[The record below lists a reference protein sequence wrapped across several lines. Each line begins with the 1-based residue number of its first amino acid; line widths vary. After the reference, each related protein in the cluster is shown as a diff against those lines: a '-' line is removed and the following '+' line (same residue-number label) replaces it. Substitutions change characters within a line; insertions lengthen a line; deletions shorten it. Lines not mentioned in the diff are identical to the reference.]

1 MSKPLSKILLS
12 LSLIFIL
19 GFVFAEPSITV
30 NPLVTKNRTP
40 DINGA
45 FDLNGLSGDANFIIL
60 INSISYTSLD
70 SNVVVNYDTNTWSL
84 TTLELAD
91 GNYDVNAMMTIGDNT
106 YYDVTI
112 NELIIDN
119 NAPTISL
126 NTVYTNHTIHID
138 SNANDAGSGIA
149 TYYWSTLDENVNI
162 STPNLEST
170 DINASSDGNYTITLT
185 VTDRAGNTQ
194 SADFNFIWDTV
205 KPDIS
210 DINDYYTNATITVD
224 ANATDYRSGIASYQW
239 SASPLGISFSDD
251 DSNVTTITASAD
263 GNYHITLTVTDRAG
277 NTGYED
283 FYFVWDTTPP
293 TISLN
298 TVYTNQT
305 IHIDSNAID
314 DGSGIE
320 TYHWS
325 ASDLNVTIS
334 TPDLNSTDIN
344 ASSDG
349 NYAITLTVTDR
360 AGNTQS
366 ANFNFI
372 WDTVKPDISDING
385 YYTNATIT
393 VDANATDDR
402 SGIASYLWTA
412 DSDNVI
418 FSDYNADVTDIN
430 ATSDGNYTITLTVTD
445 RAGNSKDSNFY
456 FVWDTTAP
464 ILTKITIPNRYKMIL
479 SFDDE
484 DINFD
489 CIDENTK
496 NKIVVNGIENAV
508 SSLDVDANNNLITIY
523 FSPAFALFTD
533 VNDSFKIDEN
543 AFVDILGNKSPLIDA
558 SYLASNTTIDDNA
571 LPFSYIDTNN
581 NDENHVRVYFTENLN
596 LDTNPPNLEIT
607 PLVDGNDL
615 NSYYLTIDV
624 NTDYFSATYHND
636 ENGYYI
642 DFVTTN
648 SYNGAKIIID
658 KIGYSLVD
666 DSNNPYTPFYL
677 VLDNNKWSFQRIV
690 DNNYVSFEHDDSSY
704 TVVIP
709 SFVDSN
715 SQVIFDLSEILDTD
729 NNSVIVPED
738 GNFFFERQTTTTKH
752 SVTIYSDTNI
762 MGVNGWD
769 GNLILP
775 TVTDNYDIGDEGT
788 SEITITLGLDE
799 NKTLLFSKAVKII
812 IGGMAGKKA
821 GYVLDGNLY
830 EIYECDEN
838 QLSDPD
844 TYLQDLNSENYD
856 KNHTGDCYTS
866 EDGDLVIWTKHFTD
880 FTAYTPATSG
890 GGGTGG
896 GGGGSGGGSTG
907 EEEEEEEEKARCSDL
922 KVTTTS
928 ITTYSDSTVTK
939 SIAITNDSSFNFNI
953 TNLSLT
959 QASGLDITIKE
970 KPTKINDKDSEYL
983 RIEIVSD
990 VFDSTTTRTIKLQF
1004 DGKFTDKDKTSCS
1017 KRQDISVKIQEVS
1030 EEDDDYYESSSSGG
1044 SSADNTNN
1052 TTYKDKTI
1060 TYSPD
1065 TNTTT
1070 NNDTNTDKITD
1081 TTGVPVITAVS
1092 GENQESE
1099 TSEKKKS
1106 NTWLFW
1112 LLDLSI
1118 LVVIIAIILIVIKK
1132 RKNPK
1137 RNKL

>member
-1 MSKPLSKILLS
+1 MI
-12 LSLIFIL
+12 
-19 GFVFAEPSITV
+19 
-30 NPLVTKNRTP
+30 
-40 DINGA
+40 D
-45 FDLNGLSGDANFIIL
+45 
-60 INSISYTSLD
+60 
-70 SNVVVNYDTNTWSL
+70 DTN
-84 TTLELAD
+84 
-91 GNYDVNAMMTIGDNT
+91 
-106 YYDVTI
+106 
-112 NELIIDN
+112 
-119 NAPTISL
+119 
-126 NTVYTNHTIHID
+126 
-138 SNANDAGSGIA
+138 
-149 TYYWSTLDENVNI
+149 
-162 STPNLEST
+162 
-170 DINASSDGNYTITLT
+170 
-185 VTDRAGNTQ
+185 
-194 SADFNFIWDTV
+194 
-205 KPDIS
+205 
-210 DINDYYTNATITVD
+210 
-224 ANATDYRSGIASYQW
+224 
-239 SASPLGISFSDD
+239 
-251 DSNVTTITASAD
+251 
-263 GNYHITLTVTDRAG
+263 
-277 NTGYED
+277 
-283 FYFVWDTTPP
+283 
-293 TISLN
+293 
-298 TVYTNQT
+298 
-305 IHIDSNAID
+305 
-314 DGSGIE
+314 
-320 TYHWS
+320 
-325 ASDLNVTIS
+325 
-334 TPDLNSTDIN
+334 
-344 ASSDG
+344 
-349 NYAITLTVTDR
+349 
-360 AGNTQS
+360 
-366 ANFNFI
+366 
-372 WDTVKPDISDING
+372 
-385 YYTNATIT
+385 
-393 VDANATDDR
+393 
-402 SGIASYLWTA
+402 
-412 DSDNVI
+412 
-418 FSDYNADVTDIN
+418 
-430 ATSDGNYTITLTVTD
+430 
-445 RAGNSKDSNFY
+445 
-456 FVWDTTAP
+456 
-464 ILTKITIPNRYKMIL
+464 
-479 SFDDE
+479 
-484 DINFD
+484 
-489 CIDENTK
+489 C
-496 NKIVVNGIENAV
+496 
-508 SSLDVDANNNLITIY
+508 
-523 FSPAFALFTD
+523 
-533 VNDSFKIDEN
+533 
-543 AFVDILGNKSPLIDA
+543 
-558 SYLASNTTIDDNA
+558 
-571 LPFSYIDTNN
+571 
-581 NDENHVRVYFTENLN
+581 
-596 LDTNPPNLEIT
+596 
-607 PLVDGNDL
+607 
-615 NSYYLTIDV
+615 
-624 NTDYFSATYHND
+624 
-636 ENGYYI
+636 
-642 DFVTTN
+642 
-648 SYNGAKIIID
+648 
-658 KIGYSLVD
+658 SLVD
-666 DSNNPYTPFYL
+666 DSNNPYTPFHL

-762 MGVNGWD
+762 MGINGWD

-775 TVTDNYDIGDEGT
+775 TVTDNYDIGDKGT

-812 IGGMAGKKA
+812 IGGMAGKRA
-821 GYVLDGNLY
+821 GYILDGNLY
-830 EIYECDEN
+830 GIDECDEN

-866 EDGDLVIWTKHFTD
+866 KDGDLVIWTKHFTD

-907 EEEEEEEEKARCSDL
+907 EEEEEEEEEEEKASCSDL

-970 KPTKINDKDSEYL
+970 EPTKINNKDSEYL

-990 VFDSTTTRTIKLQF
+990 VFESTTTKTIKLQF

-1030 EEDDDYYESSSSGG
+1030 EEDDDDYESSSSGS

>member
-30 NPLVTKNRTP
+30 NPLVTNDRTP
-40 DINGA
+40 DTNGR
-45 FDLNGLSGDANFIIL
+45 FDLNGISGDANFIII

-70 SNVVVNYDTNTWSL
+70 SNVVVDYDTNTWSL
-84 TTLELAD
+84 IALELAD
-91 GNYDVNAMMTIGDNT
+91 GNYDVNAMMTIEDAT
-106 YYDVTI
+106 YYDGTTY
-112 NELIIDN
+112 ELIIDTTAPVISAIEDIDTN
-119 NAPTISL
+119 QTVTVTATATDELSGIASYKWSASPQENITFSDDDSNVTDINASADGNYHITLTVTDRAGNTGYEDFNFIWDTNAPTISL
-126 NTVYTNHTIHID
+126 NTVYTNQTIHID
-138 SNANDAGSGIA
+138 SNASDDGSGIA
-149 TYYWSTLDENVNI
+149 TYYWSTLDEVNI
-162 STPNLEST
+162 LSPNLEST

-194 SADFNFIWDTV
+194 SADFNFIWDT
-205 KPDIS
+205 
-210 DINDYYTNATITVD
+210 
-224 ANATDYRSGIASYQW
+224 
-239 SASPLGISFSDD
+239 
-251 DSNVTTITASAD
+251 TA
-263 GNYHITLTVTDRAG
+263 
-277 NTGYED
+277 
-283 FYFVWDTTPP
+283 P

-298 TVYTNQT
+298 DVYTNQT
-305 IHIDSNAID
+305 IHIDSNASD
-314 DGSGIE
+314 DGSGIA
-320 TYHWS
+320 TYYWS
-325 ASDLNVTIS
+325 TLDEVNILSPNLE
-334 TPDLNSTDIN
+334 STDIN
-344 ASSDG
+344 AS
-349 NYAITLTVTDR
+349 
-360 AGNTQS
+360 
-366 ANFNFI
+366 
-372 WDTVKPDISDING
+372 
-385 YYTNATIT
+385 
-393 VDANATDDR
+393 
-402 SGIASYLWTA
+402 
-412 DSDNVI
+412 
-418 FSDYNADVTDIN
+418 
-430 ATSDGNYTITLTVTD
+430 SDGNYTITLTVTD
-445 RAGNSKDSNFY
+445 RAGNSKDSNFN

-464 ILTKITIPNRYKMIL
+464 ILKNITIPNRYKMIL

-496 NKIVVNGIENAV
+496 NKIVVNGIEDVV

-558 SYLASNTTIDDNA
+558 SYLDNNTTIDDNA

-596 LDTNPPNLEIT
+596 LDTNPPNLNIT
-607 PLVDGNDL
+607 PLVDGHDL
-615 NSYYLTIDV
+615 NFYYLTIDV
-624 NTDYFSATYHND
+624 NRAIFSAIYHND

-642 DFVTTN
+642 DFNTTDSN
-648 SYNGAKIIID
+648 NGAIIMID
-658 KIGYSLVD
+658 DTNCSLVD

-690 DNNYVSFEHDDSSY
+690 DNNYVSFERDDSSY
-704 TVVIP
+704 TIVIL

-762 MGVNGWD
+762 MGINGWD

-775 TVTDNYDIGDEGT
+775 TVTDNYDIGDKGT

-812 IGGMAGKKA
+812 IGGMAGKRA
-821 GYVLDGNLY
+821 GYILDGNLY
-830 EIYECDEN
+830 GIDECDEN

-866 EDGDLVIWTKHFTD
+866 KDGDLVIWTKHFTD

-907 EEEEEEEEKARCSDL
+907 EEEEEEEEEEEKASCSDL

-970 KPTKINDKDSEYL
+970 EPTKINNKDSEYL

-990 VFDSTTTRTIKLQF
+990 VFESTTTKTIKLQF

-1030 EEDDDYYESSSSGG
+1030 EEDDDDYESSSSGS

-1092 GENQESE
+1092 GENQEFE

>member
-30 NPLVTKNRTP
+30 NPLVTNNRTP
-40 DINGA
+40 DINGG
-45 FDLNGLSGDANFIIL
+45 FDLNGLSEDANFIII

-70 SNVVVNYDTNTWSL
+70 SNVDVNYNTNTWSL
-84 TTLELAD
+84 IALELAD

-106 YYDVTI
+106 YYDVNI

-119 NAPTISL
+119 NAPVISAIEDIDTNQTVTVTATATDEPSGIASYQWSASPLGISFSDVDSNVTTITASADGNYHITLTVTDRAGNTGYEDFYFVWDTTPPAISL
-126 NTVYTNHTIHID
+126 NTVYTNQTIHVD
-138 SNANDAGSGIA
+138 SNASDDEGSGIEI
-149 TYYWSTLDENVNI
+149 YHWSASDSNVNI

-194 SADFNFIWDTV
+194 SADFNFIWDIV

-210 DINDYYTNATITVD
+210 A
-224 ANATDYRSGIASYQW
+224 
-239 SASPLGISFSDD
+239 
-251 DSNVTTITASAD
+251 
-263 GNYHITLTVTDRAG
+263 
-277 NTGYED
+277 
-283 FYFVWDTTPP
+283 
-293 TISLN
+293 
-298 TVYTNQT
+298 
-305 IHIDSNAID
+305 
-314 DGSGIE
+314 
-320 TYHWS
+320 
-325 ASDLNVTIS
+325 
-334 TPDLNSTDIN
+334 
-344 ASSDG
+344 
-349 NYAITLTVTDR
+349 
-360 AGNTQS
+360 
-366 ANFNFI
+366 
-372 WDTVKPDISDING
+372 ING

-418 FSDYNADVTDIN
+418 FSDNNAEVTDIN
-430 ATSDGNYTITLTVTD
+430 APSDGNYTITLTVTD
-445 RAGNSKDSNFY
+445 RAGNSNDSNFY

-464 ILTKITIPNRYKMIL
+464 ILKNITIPNRYKMIL

-489 CIDENTK
+489 CIDQNTK

-523 FSPAFALFTD
+523 FSPALALFTD

-558 SYLASNTTIDDNA
+558 SYLANNTTIDDNA

-607 PLVDGNDL
+607 PLVDGHDL
-615 NSYYLTIDV
+615 TSYYQTIDV
-624 NTDYFSATYHND
+624 NVDYFSATYHND

-752 SVTIYSDTNI
+752 LVTIYSDTNI
-762 MGVNGWD
+762 MGINGWD

-830 EIYECDEN
+830 GIYECDEN
-838 QLSDPD
+838 QLLDPD

-907 EEEEEEEEKARCSDL
+907 DEDEEEEEKARCSDL

-928 ITTYSDSTVTK
+928 ITTYADSTVTK

-959 QASGLDITIKE
+959 QASGLDITINE

-1030 EEDDDYYESSSSGG
+1030 EEDDDDYESSSSGG

-1092 GENQESE
+1092 GENQEFE